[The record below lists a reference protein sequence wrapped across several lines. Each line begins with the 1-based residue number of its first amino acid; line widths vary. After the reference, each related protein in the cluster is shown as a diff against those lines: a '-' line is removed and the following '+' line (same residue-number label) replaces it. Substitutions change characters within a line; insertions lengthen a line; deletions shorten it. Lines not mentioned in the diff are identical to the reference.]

1 MLYQTHA
8 RVDLEA
14 IRHNLRGIRAAVGPD
29 RKVLMAVKANAY
41 GHGAVPVSRA
51 VQGSGLVD
59 WFGVAT
65 VPEGLE
71 LRRGGIDAPILKL
84 SHAFD
89 EELDAALTAE
99 LTLTVVSEHTVR
111 MAEAAAARVG
121 GGPAPVHLKVETG
134 MGRIGVAP
142 AQAPGVADF
151 IERRCPHLRLQGV
164 FTHFPASDTPEQNDF
179 TTAQIALFDAVV
191 QQIQEAISRPIEL
204 VHAANSGGLLAHP
217 SSWHTMVRP
226 GIMTYGY
233 YPDEAT
239 PRTIDLR
246 PALTWATRVS
256 FLKRVQAGDSVG
268 YGRTWAPSHP
278 TWIATMPVGYADGY
292 DRHLS
297 NRGTVL
303 IGGRAYPVV
312 GRVCM
317 DQAMVDVGPDP
328 HVQVGDEVIL
338 LGRSGAQS
346 YTAHDMALA
355 LETISYEITCSLAP
369 RVRRLYI

>member
-1 MLYQTHA
+1 MLYKTHA

-14 IRHNLRGIRAAVGPD
+14 IRHNLRGIRAAVGSE

-51 VQGSGLVD
+51 VEGAGLVD

-71 LRRGGIDAPILKL
+71 LRRGGITSPILKL
-84 SHAFD
+84 SHGFD
-89 EELDAALTAE
+89 DELDAALAAE

-111 MAEAAAARVG
+111 AAEAAAARGG
-121 GGPAPVHLKVETG
+121 GGPAPVHLKIETG

-142 AQAPGVADF
+142 TQAPGVAGL
-151 IERRCPHLRLQGV
+151 IERDCPHLSLQGI
-164 FTHFPASDTPEQNDF
+164 FTHFPVSDTPAQNDF
-179 TTAQIALFDAVV
+179 TTAQIACFDAVV
-191 QQIQEAISRPIEL
+191 QEVQGALGRPIEL
-204 VHAANSGGLLAHP
+204 VHAANSGGLLAHEN
-217 SSWHTMVRP
+217 SWHTMVRP

-233 YPDEAT
+233 YPDAT
-239 PRTIDLR
+239 TPQTIELR

-256 FLKRVQAGDSVG
+256 FLKRVEAGESIG
-268 YGRTWAPSHP
+268 YGRTWASPCP

-297 NRGTVL
+297 NRGRVL
-303 IGGRAYPVV
+303 IGGCAYPVV

-317 DQAMVDVGPDP
+317 DQAMIDVGPDP

-338 LGRSGAQS
+338 LGSSGSQS
-346 YTAHDMALA
+346 YTAHDMAIA
-355 LETISYEITCSLAP
+355 LDTISYEITCSLAP